1 MYHSIPRWRKVL
13 IWALFLGVV
22 LLQPALGRSGLPSR
36 TGPARQAGPTAEG
49 EKPRSRTFQFTY
61 SATVTGLRPSQ
72 VARVWVPVPP
82 VTAEQE
88 VSVLSKDLPGKRLFG
103 RDPTY
108 NNLILYVEAK
118 ADEDGK
124 IPLKLVYKVTR
135 REVRTEGKKGIAKKD
150 ADKRIKRFLQPDAK
164 VPITGKPLE
173 LIKGK
178 KPIADEIREGRVLYD
193 VVNKHMV
200 YAKDTPG
207 WGQGDAVWACGSGR
221 GNCSDF
227 HSLFISLARSRKI
240 PAKFEMGFPLPE
252 KRGAGDIPGYHCW
265 AWFHPKG
272 NGWIPVD
279 ISEANKNPKMTD
291 YYFGN
296 LTADRLQLTNG
307 RDITLVPK
315 QAGPPL
321 NCFIYP
327 YVEVEGKPYPAEKVE
342 RKFSFKDL

>member
-1 MYHSIPRWRKVL
+1 MSQLTRSWRNGIL
-13 IWALFLGVV
+13 AILFSS
-22 LLQPALGRSGLPSR
+22 LLLFWPSQDSL
-36 TGPARQAGPTAEG
+36 AAKN
-49 EKPRSRTFQFTY
+49 EKPHTRAFFFTY
-61 SATVTGLRPSQ
+61 AATVTGLKPGET
-72 VARVWVPVPP
+72 ARIWVPVPP
-82 VTAEQE
+82 VRDEQQVE
-88 VSVLSKDLPGKRLFG
+88 VISKDLPGKKLFG

-108 NNLILYVEAK
+108 NNLILYMEAK
-118 ADEDGK
+118 ADEKGK
-124 IPLKLVYKVTR
+124 IPFQLVYKVTR
-135 REVRTEGKKGIAKKD
+135 REVRTGGTKGIAKKE
-150 ADKRIKRFLQPDAK
+150 AAERIKRFLEPDKK

-178 KPIADEIREGRVLYD
+178 KLPKDQVREGRLLYD

-252 KRGAGDIPGYHCW
+252 KRGAGEVPGYHCW

-272 NGWIPVD
+272 KGWIPVD
-279 ISEANKNPKMTD
+279 ISEANKNPKMTE

-296 LTADRLQLTNG
+296 LTANRVKFTTG
-307 RDITLVPK
+307 RDIDLVPR
-315 QAGPPL
+315 QEGPAL
-321 NCFIYP
+321 NFFIYP
-327 YVEVEGKPYPAEKVE
+327 YVEVKGKPYPQEKVV
-342 RKFSFKDL
+342 RKFSFKDLDD